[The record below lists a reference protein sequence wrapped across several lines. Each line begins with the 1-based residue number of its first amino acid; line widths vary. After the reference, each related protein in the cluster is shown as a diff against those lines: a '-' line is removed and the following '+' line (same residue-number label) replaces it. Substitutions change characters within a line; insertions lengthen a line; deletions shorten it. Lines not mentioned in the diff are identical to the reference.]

1 VTGVVLRGTALLL
14 LIAALLFLAA
24 GTMDWPFAWAYLAVL
39 LVASILAVPLIVR
52 RHPGLIEERMRAGRG
67 SGHKGWDRALVTALG
82 VATAAVW
89 IVAGLDR
96 RFGWSPRPEPVLG
109 VVALV
114 VGSLGAAL
122 SFWAMMANPFFS
134 AVVRIQSDRD
144 HRVVST
150 GPYATVR
157 HPGYAGAIVA
167 NLAIPVVLGSRWAL
181 AVGVLIGAIL
191 LVRTAL
197 EDRTLKGELAGYGAY
212 AARVRWRLFPGVW

>member
-1 VTGVVLRGTALLL
+1 MTVVVLRGSAMLL

-24 GTMDWPFAWAYLAVL
+24 GTTDWPFAWAYLGVL
-39 LVASILAVPLIVR
+39 LVASILSVPLILR
-52 RHPGLIEERMRAGRG
+52 RHPGLIEERMRAGLG
-67 SGHKGWDRALVTALG
+67 SGNKGWDRALMTALG

-89 IVAGLDR
+89 IVAGFDR
-96 RFGWSPRPEPVLG
+96 RFGWSPRPETVLG

-114 VGSLGAAL
+114 AGSLGATL
-122 SFWAMMANPFFS
+122 SFWAMMSNPFFS
-134 AVVRIQSDRD
+134 AVVRIQRDRG
-144 HRVVST
+144 HRVVSA

-181 AVGVLIGAIL
+181 AIGALIVAL
-191 LVRTAL
+191 ILVRTAL
-197 EDRTLKGELAGYGAY
+197 EDRTLRGELEGYGAY